1 MNKEVSNSID
11 PVFDDEI
18 DVKDIL
24 IPLWQAKYR
33 IVLLGIIC
41 LSLVLIYLLG
51 GIALDKAKQ
60 ASLQVHFQLSRC

>member
-1 MNKEVSNSID
+1 MNKEVSNSIE

-18 DVKDIL
+18 DLKDIL

-33 IVLLGIIC
+33 IVLFGIIC

-51 GIALDKAKQ
+51 GVTLDKTKH
-60 ASLQVHFQLSRC
+60 ASLQVHFNF